1 MNKNKYRKKTEQFF
15 DEFAKRR
22 KKNMYI
28 PSKARDLE
36 FDEFFKF
43 LNLKKGSSVVELG
56 SGYGKYVL
64 GLLKHGYRV
73 TGVDISKDSNRTLS
87 QIAKERKLNKKL
99 TLLCSDFSKPPY
111 HNKFDGAY
119 CISTFHLLANEE
131 KDRIRILANLAEAVK
146 ENGVVVLIEPNP
158 LNPFFYP
165 FYLFS
170 DQASWNIE
178 KTFLKSSERNLRK
191 ILKNLG
197 LENIEVSYFGFLPIR
212 FINSF
217 YPVYYINKF
226 VNTVPLLNK
235 LSSFIYI
242 KAKKVKN
249 YESI

>member
-1 MNKNKYRKKTEQFF
+1 MDKNKYRKKTEKFF
-15 DEFAKRR
+15 DEFAQRR

-36 FDEFFKF
+36 FDKFFRF

-56 SGYGKYVL
+56 SGYGKFVL
-64 GLLKHGYRV
+64 GLLKRGHRV
-73 TGVDISKDSNRTLS
+73 TGVDISKDSNEILL
-87 QIAKERKLNKKL
+87 QIAKEKKLDKNL

-119 CISTFHLLANEE
+119 CISTFHLLASKE
-131 KDRIRILANLAEAVK
+131 KDRVKILANLVEAIK
-146 ENGVVVLIEPNP
+146 ENGTIVLIEPNP

-178 KTFLKSSERNLRK
+178 KTFLKSSEKNLRK
-191 ILKNLG
+191 IFKKLR

-217 YPVYYINKF
+217 YPVYYVNKL
-226 VNTVPLLNK
+226 VNNLPLVNN

-242 KAKKVKN
+242 KATKRGPAKV
-249 YESI
+249 

>member
-1 MNKNKYRKKTEQFF
+1 MNKDKYRKKTEKFF

-36 FDEFFKF
+36 FEKFFKF
-43 LNLKKGSSVVELG
+43 FNLKNESSVVELG
-56 SGYGKYVL
+56 SGYGKFVL
-64 GLLKHGYRV
+64 GLLKRGHRV
-73 TGVDISKDSNRTLS
+73 TGVDISRDSNKILR
-87 QIAKERKLNKKL
+87 QIAKEKKLDKKL

-131 KDRIRILANLAEAVK
+131 KDRVKILANLVEAVK
-146 ENGVVVLIEPNP
+146 KNGAVVLIEPNP

-191 ILKNLG
+191 IFKDLG
-197 LENIEVSYFGFLPIR
+197 LEDIKVSYFGFLPIR

-226 VNTVPLLNK
+226 VNTVPLFNK

-242 KAKKVKN
+242 KARKV
-249 YESI
+249 